1 MHTLHRLKIPG
12 ILIAALWLAL
22 PCPGHAKKLTV
33 KVISSQIICKEQDRY
48 IGWPTVALTRD
59 KNLLAVFSGD
69 RDAHVCPY
77 GKTQMV
83 KSSDLGTTWSAP
95 VTINNTPLDDRDAG
109 IIETQRGTLLVSWF
123 TSLAFMRYDIK
134 PPELQ
139 ASWQRHVEKISDE
152 TKQTWLGNWIRRS
165 TDGGK
170 TWGEYIN
177 TIVNA
182 PHGPI
187 PLANGRLLYA
197 GISGKIG
204 DNKSITPPP
213 GQRIA
218 VAESRNDGKTWK
230 IISFIRIPEG
240 VENGEDGFHELH
252 AVEAASGKIVVMI
265 RHHGSP
271 GDKYL
276 WQSDSRDGGKT
287 WTQARPTDIWGLP
300 PHLIRLKNNWLLVT
314 YGRRKAPFGERA
326 CISRDEGA
334 TWDVANELTIADAPN
349 GDLGY
354 PASVQLDDGSIY
366 TVYYQVEQV
375 GEKTCLMGTRWRIE
389 ESE

>member
-1 MHTLHRLKIPG
+1 MSKISRRRIIG
-12 ILIAALWLAL
+12 ILFPTLLL
-22 PCPGHAKKLTV
+22 VCPHFVLAKKLAV
-33 KVISSQIICKEQDRY
+33 KVISSQTICQQQDRY
-48 IGWPTVALTRD
+48 IGWPTVVLTRD
-59 KNLLAVFSGD
+59 KELLAVFSGD

-83 KSSDLGTTWSAP
+83 KSSDQGATWSAP
-95 VTINNTPLDDRDAG
+95 MTINNTPLDDRDAG
-109 IIETQRGTLLVSWF
+109 IIQTRKGTLLVSWF
-123 TSLAFMRYDIK
+123 TSLAFMRYNIK
-134 PPELQ
+134 PAEMQ
-139 ASWQRHVEKISDE
+139 AGWQRHVEKLSPE
-152 TKQTWLGNWIRRS
+152 TRQAWIGNWIRRS
-165 TDGGK
+165 SDGGR
-170 TWGEYIN
+170 TWGEYID

-187 PLANGRLLYA
+187 ELADGRLLYA

-204 DNKSITPPP
+204 DSESPAPPA
-213 GQRIA
+213 GKRIA
-218 VAESRNDGKTWK
+218 VAESRNDGRTWK
-230 IISFIRIPEG
+230 IISYIPIPEG

-252 AVEAASGKIVVMI
+252 AVETAGGKIVAMI

-314 YGRRKAPFGERA
+314 YGRRKAPFSERA

-334 TWDVANELTIADAPN
+334 TWDVANELNIADAPN

-366 TVYYQVEQV
+366 TVYYQVAQL

-389 ESE
+389 ESD

>member
-1 MHTLHRLKIPG
+1 MYKINTCGIIG
-12 ILIAALWLAL
+12 ILYLVTCLNM
-22 PCPGHAKKLTV
+22 PVSSQAKKLAV
-33 KVISSQIICKEQDRY
+33 KVISSQTICQQQDRY
-48 IGWPTVALTRD
+48 IGWPTVVLTRD
-59 KNLLAVFSGD
+59 KELLAVFSGD

-83 KSSDLGTTWSAP
+83 KSSDQGATWSAP
-95 VTINNTPLDDRDAG
+95 MTINNTPLDDRDAG
-109 IIETQRGTLLVSWF
+109 IIQTRKGTLLVSWF
-123 TSLAFMRYDIK
+123 TSLAFMRYNIK
-134 PPELQ
+134 PAEMQ
-139 ASWQRHVEKISDE
+139 AGWQRHVEKLSPE
-152 TKQTWLGNWIRRS
+152 TRQAWIGNWIRRS
-165 TDGGK
+165 SDGGR
-170 TWGEYIN
+170 TWGEYID

-187 PLANGRLLYA
+187 ELADGRLLYA

-204 DNKSITPPP
+204 DSESPAPPA
-213 GQRIA
+213 GKRIA

-230 IISFIRIPEG
+230 IISYIPIPEG
-240 VENGEDGFHELH
+240 VENGENGFHELH
-252 AVEAASGKIVVMI
+252 AVESAGGKIVAMI

-271 GDKYL
+271 GDNYL

-314 YGRRKAPFGERA
+314 YGRRKAPFSERA

-334 TWDVANELTIADAPN
+334 TWDVANELNIADAPN

-366 TVYYQVEQV
+366 TVYYQVAQL

-389 ESE
+389 ESD